1 MNAAIAKLCATA
13 LLAAALVGVGYWWG
27 DDAATNR
34 AGAHALNA
42 ERAKSMQ
49 TAIDSAHTA
58 SIEHNFGDNKFAI
71 SATYQKD
78 QTDVAQLRKETVD
91 RVRTGNQRLWI
102 GTAPTTAGS
111 ACSAPAAT
119 IGGRDGETRAEL
131 SQQASEFLIDLASEA
146 DGVTHQLS
154 ACQAELVATVK
165 ACNAAGEQ
173 AGGK

>member
-1 MNAAIAKLCATA
+1 MNAAIAKLCAIA
-13 LLAAALVGVGYWWG
+13 LLAVALVGCGYWWG

-34 AGAHALNA
+34 AGAHALDA

-49 TAIDSAHTA
+49 AAIDSAHTA
-58 SIEHNFGDNKFAI
+58 SIEHNFGEDKFAI

-78 QTDVAQLRKETVD
+78 QINDAQARKQAID
-91 RVRTGNQRLWI
+91 RVHTGDQRLWI
-102 GTAPTTAGS
+102 GTTPAAAGIACGTPAPTISRG
-111 ACSAPAAT
+111 
-119 IGGRDGETRAEL
+119 DGEARAEL
-131 SQQASEFLIDLASEA
+131 SQQASEFLIDFASEA
-146 DGVTHQLS
+146 DGVTRQLS